1 MTKPILGKHLL
12 QKKVVSSSGLELG
25 EVLDIYFQTDGTLSN
40 LIVKPDH
47 EMKELKDHLN
57 KHGLL
62 DIPFSEVKAVGR
74 YVIVNFPY

>member
-1 MTKPILGKHLL
+1 MVKPILGKHLL

-25 EVLDIYFQTDGTLSN
+25 EVLDVYFEMDGTLSN

-47 EMKELKDHLN
+47 ELKEIKDQLN

>member
-25 EVLDIYFQTDGTLSN
+25 EVLDVYFEIDGTLSN

-47 EMKELKDHLN
+47 EMKEIKEHLN

-62 DIPFSEVKAVGR
+62 DIPFNEVKAIGR